1 MLYVPTHL
9 DSLLGLLV
17 KQVKKPINFPV
28 NSIVDFHVNGI
39 SVSFMRTFPAIFLK
53 HTYTIPMGDFTES
66 IFREVKISMLSISA
80 LLVFGNFVSFHLVY
94 FLGCHSTLG
103 SSMFLVDQSFP
114 RIIEQTSRHAV
125 CLDLSYSHAHHI
137 STISPSC
144 PDPNNIILVAHDLL
158 ISYNCLC

>member
-66 IFREVKISMLSISA
+66 LS
-80 LLVFGNFVSFHLVY
+80 L
-94 FLGCHSTLG
+94 
-103 SSMFLVDQSFP
+103 
-114 RIIEQTSRHAV
+114 EKSR
-125 CLDLSYSHAHHI
+125 
-137 STISPSC
+137 
-144 PDPNNIILVAHDLL
+144 
-158 ISYNCLC
+158 